1 MKNFL
6 NKGDKEEVLIKH
18 TFLLVLLFAIN
29 TIIFSNNLPVLYLT
43 SCMLFGVWYCYIENK
58 L

>member
-6 NKGDKEEVLIKH
+6 NKGNKEVVLIKH

-29 TIIFSNNLPVLYLT
+29 TIIFLNNLPVLYVT
-43 SCMLFGVWYCYIENK
+43 SCIIFALWYCYIENK